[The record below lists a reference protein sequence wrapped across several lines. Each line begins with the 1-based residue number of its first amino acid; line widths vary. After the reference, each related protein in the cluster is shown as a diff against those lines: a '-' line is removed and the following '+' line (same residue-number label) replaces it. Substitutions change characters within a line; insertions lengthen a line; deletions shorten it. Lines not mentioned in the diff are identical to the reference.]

1 MNTLIA
7 ITLLVVASMPLSAV
21 GEQESPTVPQDPAE
35 PATLSVVVATG
46 TPAVSM
52 SYLVSEDPQVYPSI
66 DLEYEVVNSLNLLS
80 ARVLSGEADV
90 IVATTDLGAK
100 LRGRDVDIRYVGSAV
115 WGMLYVVTTED
126 LDGWNDLRGREIKM
140 LGRGL
145 APDIVL
151 RYLLESN
158 GLDPDSDVT
167 LDYVQATTELAPTFI
182 SGAST
187 ISIMPEPAL
196 SMVLTRR
203 EDARIMFDLQEEW
216 ATVSGLTD
224 SYPQG
229 SLFVSGEVADS
240 HPEFVAAFA
249 ARYAESIELI
259 NADPVA
265 AGERAATF
273 LDTPAA
279 PIIARSIPRANFRWV
294 GATDARDAVEE
305 YLGVL
310 LEFDPDSVGGSLPD
324 DTFYFGGP

>member
-21 GEQESPTVPQDPAE
+21 GEQESPTVPPDPAE

-52 SYLVSEDPQVYPSI
+52 SYLVSEDPQVYPGI

-126 LDGWNDLRGREIKM
+126 LDGWDDLRGREIKM

-203 EDARIMFDLQEEW
+203 EDA
-216 ATVSGLTD
+216 
-224 SYPQG
+224 
-229 SLFVSGEVADS
+229 
-240 HPEFVAAFA
+240 
-249 ARYAESIELI
+249 
-259 NADPVA
+259 
-265 AGERAATF
+265 
-273 LDTPAA
+273 
-279 PIIARSIPRANFRWV
+279 
-294 GATDARDAVEE
+294 
-305 YLGVL
+305 
-310 LEFDPDSVGGSLPD
+310 
-324 DTFYFGGP
+324 